1 MKLIY
6 SLFFPL
12 LLFTF
17 AFNSCSDDSFSL
29 STQVNDFFFLKNKNA
44 KMPVAV
50 QGNTASKTFVILLN
64 GGPGGSSFL
73 YNDLFD
79 AMTNPLEEDYGVVYW
94 EQRNSGAAQGS
105 FDDALMT
112 PNQYVEDLEQLVQL
126 IQHHYGKDIQVFL
139 MGLSWGGYLGYAY
152 LSEADNQSN
161 ITGFINVV
169 GPHNLLS
176 MTSFSKQR
184 LIQAAQHQLNTS
196 SDKVT
201 EWQNIL
207 DWCIQKD
214 TILNKEDFLVIND
227 FAIEAELLQVDSLS
241 MEMSSA
247 SWKEQLNFVFASPF
261 SLNQLNTNQSTITK
275 SQLLDRALEEGLDA
289 FLPNITIPVIIMGGA
304 FDYVVPIETLTE
316 QYELLG
322 SSEKELIIFRKSG
335 HSIISNETSQFVG
348 QSKGFIDKHR

>member
-1 MKLIY
+1 MKSINN
-6 SLFFPL
+6 L
-12 LLFTF
+12 LLILCVF
-17 AFNSCSDDSFSL
+17 AFGFNSCSDDSFSL
-29 STQVNDFFFLKNKNA
+29 SKQADDFFFLKNKNA

-73 YNDLFD
+73 YNDLFG
-79 AMTNPLEEDYGVVYW
+79 AMTNPLEEDYGMVYW
-94 EQRNSGAAQGS
+94 EQRNSGAAQGN
-105 FDDALMT
+105 FDDRLMT
-112 PNQYVEDLEQLVQL
+112 PSQYVEDLEQLVQL

-152 LSEADNQSN
+152 LSKADNQSN
-161 ITGFINVV
+161 IAGFINVV

-184 LIQAAQHQLNTS
+184 LIESAQYQLNTS

-214 TILNKEDFLVIND
+214 TILNKEDFLAIND
-227 FAIEAELLQVDSLS
+227 LAIEAELLLVDSLS
-241 MEMSSA
+241 MEMNSA
-247 SWKEQLNFVFASPF
+247 DLSTQLNFIFSSPF
-261 SLNQLNTNQSTITK
+261 SASQLSTNQNTIAE
-275 SQLLDRALEEGLDA
+275 SQLLNRALEEDLDA
-289 FLPNITIPVIIMGGA
+289 FLPNITIPVTIMGGA

-322 SSEKELIIFRKSG
+322 STEKELTLFRKSG
-335 HSIISNETSQFVG
+335 HSIISNETSQLVG
-348 QSKGFIDKHR
+348 QSKAFINKHR